1 MMNQHL
7 EQGKAIKI
15 PNEPELGTVSFPGKS
30 MELYPTTIHLNHK
43 EFVRMLVNQRQI
55 CLSPCYMDK
64 TGLCRRKHSKTIGHL
79 LVAEV
84 TIKAQKQGNS
94 QFCLFVT

>member
-1 MMNQHL
+1 MCSATSQKILRKINGGKRKHEMMNQHL

-43 EFVRMLVNQRQI
+43 EFVRMLVN
-55 CLSPCYMDK
+55 
-64 TGLCRRKHSKTIGHL
+64 
-79 LVAEV
+79 
-84 TIKAQKQGNS
+84 
-94 QFCLFVT
+94 

>member
-43 EFVRMLVNQRQI
+43 EFVRMLVN
-55 CLSPCYMDK
+55 
-64 TGLCRRKHSKTIGHL
+64 
-79 LVAEV
+79 
-84 TIKAQKQGNS
+84 
-94 QFCLFVT
+94 